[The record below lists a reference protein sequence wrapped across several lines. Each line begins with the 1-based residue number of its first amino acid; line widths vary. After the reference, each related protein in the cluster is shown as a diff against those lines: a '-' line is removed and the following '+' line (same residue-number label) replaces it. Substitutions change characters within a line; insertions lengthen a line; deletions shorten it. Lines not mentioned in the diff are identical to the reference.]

1 MVTLLSVSCDSVVNQ
16 CTSGVVIQGIMG
28 RQVESLVN
36 NIKQINISHQEVDR
50 ILKALEEMY
59 SETKA
64 NAPAMEWMPV
74 TAVGNLLCHELG
86 CVGAQP
92 ITHVEMK
99 YYIQTLLRIRSTPA
113 SAFVPIALATTW
125 SAVHHYI
132 W

>member
-1 MVTLLSVSCDSVVNQ
+1 
-16 CTSGVVIQGIMG
+16 MG

-86 CVGAQP
+86 YVCAQP
-92 ITHVEMK
+92 ISRFEV
-99 YYIQTLLRIRSTPA
+99 YLLSFLRIRSDLGAA
-113 SAFVPIALATTW
+113 SMPNPVATNPYW
-125 SAVHHYI
+125 LQC
-132 W
+132 